1 MNTSAST
8 AVRRDPGW
16 TTRARRDL
24 AIVVLA
30 SLVAALLC
38 IKLNVSEVLL
48 SWTRP
53 HERFQLDELPAV
65 LLVLAA
71 CLSWFSARRF
81 GEARRELALR
91 RSAEERLSAALSENR
106 GLAQQYV
113 EVQESEHRALARDL
127 HDELGQYLNAIKLD
141 AVSLRARLADSDPPA
156 CEQVLAMI
164 SALDRVQGVVLGL
177 IHQLR
182 PVGLDELGLTAAME
196 HCIADWRRRLPNTSI
211 ALVATEN
218 LDTLDERPA
227 LALYRLVQEALTNV
241 ARHAHATRVEIRIS
255 AEGYGPQA
263 SRHINVQIRDDGV
276 GADPARQRT
285 GLGLVG
291 MRERVEALGGSL
303 VVSST
308 SGTGFTLIAQI
319 PAASS

>member
-91 RSAEERLSAALSENR
+91 RSAEERLSRNPSTAPS
-106 GLAQQYV
+106 
-113 EVQESEHRALARDL
+113 H
-127 HDELGQYLNAIKLD
+127 AICTMSS
-141 AVSLRARLADSDPPA
+141 ASISTRSSSMRSRCAPDSQTAIPP
-156 CEQVLAMI
+156 
-164 SALDRVQGVVLGL
+164 
-177 IHQLR
+177 H
-182 PVGLDELGLTAAME
+182 
-196 HCIADWRRRLPNTSI
+196 
-211 ALVATEN
+211 
-218 LDTLDERPA
+218 
-227 LALYRLVQEALTNV
+227 
-241 ARHAHATRVEIRIS
+241 
-255 AEGYGPQA
+255 A
-263 SRHINVQIRDDGV
+263 SRCS
-276 GADPARQRT
+276 P
-285 GLGLVG
+285 
-291 MRERVEALGGSL
+291 
-303 VVSST
+303 
-308 SGTGFTLIAQI
+308 
-319 PAASS
+319 